1 MRTGSDY
8 RAIREA
14 MGMSR
19 AKLGEVLEVTEGAI
33 LARERQEGVRR
44 ELFLALAAVA
54 NEQKGDDPG
63 SPVVFL

>member
-1 MRTGSDY
+1 VRTGSDY

-33 LARERQEGVRR
+33 LARERQEGIRR
-44 ELFLALAAVA
+44 ELFLALSAVA
-54 NEQKGDDPG
+54 NEQQKEATG

>member
-1 MRTGSDY
+1 
-8 RAIREA
+8 